1 MASLLKRMTR
11 HTRQDMPETQ
21 PLFFSIVIPAHNEEK
36 YIGGT
41 LASLRQLDYPHD
53 RFEVIIVEN
62 ACTDNTAQVV
72 GQMALPDWTVLNT
85 PQAGVSHARNM
96 GIERVAEKSDWV
108 IFLDADT
115 RFEPRF
121 LSELNHSLQ
130 TTMRH
135 NLGTG
140 MVSLLPDPDS
150 PRARW
155 WYTVVNV
162 ATGMARATKSIQ
174 IIRRDLLHDIRYDE
188 TLTFAEDLSMMRE
201 CQRHSRYFYLRSTS
215 VLSSTRRFEQGGWVP
230 EILRSLYLLSLP
242 YEKKQAIR
250 YPAPR

>member
-1 MASLLKRMTR
+1 MNHTTEHSERAPATR
-11 HTRQDMPETQ
+11 Q

-36 YIGGT
+36 YIGAT
-41 LASLRQLDYPHD
+41 LASLRQLDYPHE

-72 GQMALPDWTVLNT
+72 SRMALSGWTVLDT

-96 GIERVAEKSDWV
+96 GIDHLAGVSDWV

-115 RFEPRF
+115 RFEPGF
-121 LSELNHSLQ
+121 LQELNRYLQ
-130 TTMRH
+130 ARARR
-135 NLGTG
+135 NLGAG

-162 ATGMARATKSIQ
+162 ATRMARATKSVQ
-174 IIRRDLLHDIRYDE
+174 IIRRDLLREVRYDE
-188 TLTFAEDLSMMRE
+188 TLTFAEDLKLIRD
-201 CQRHSRYFYLRSTS
+201 CQRHSRYFYLRGRR
-215 VLSSTRRFEQGGWVP
+215 VLSSTRRFEQGGWIP